1 MSSRP
6 HGYSAS
12 TRGVSLVV
20 HDEGAV
26 VQLRDAGVELAQEL
40 EA

>member
-12 TRGVSLVV
+12 TRGVFPVV

-26 VQLRDAGVELAQEL
+26 VQLRDAGVELA
-40 EA
+40 